1 MTPILQAAAQ
11 GYTAQQ
17 IISYVSQAF
26 PNLSPRIKKA
36 ASSGYTTNQI
46 LKYLNQLMEE
56 ESFSK
61 FTTVNEREGKHRDK
75 LNVLGKQI
83 LGSGATALGL
93 QGFQQSLPPLA
104 QTLLGNPVANAAQ
117 QQGQT
122 PPITT
127 GLAQT
132 ANPSQLG
139 QQQNQ
144 TIAAQPLQQSG
155 SPIATPSQQMQ
166 LPEIPQLQQPAVQ
179 QSVKTPAQQPPSLD
193 SISIIKELGLEE
205 KINNLLKQGVSPENI
220 SSQIVPSLNPKQRKL
235 FTDKVRTGQ
244 AITMPSIIADYAS
257 KVPISP
263 MQTAPNAPQS
273 PEMIGVLP
281 KVQKEEKKPLSKG
294 SFVSTPQGL
303 IGNIESE
310 RNGQA
315 LVKDES
321 GKLHKT
327 KVEDL
332 IESPL
337 PEKDLADLFDDVVK
351 GIEHETGEEVSR
363 NVNWA
368 GYDPESNS
376 LAYRPHLGGLWVY
389 DDIPSED
396 VELLTNML
404 TQRKTS
410 GENFIGAWKE
420 GSKSPIGAAM
430 SALIKKLQAERGGKG
445 KEYAN
450 KFLTLY
456 DALGPAAEASKKK
469 KKAKK

>member
-26 PNLSPRIKKA
+26 PSLSPRIKKA

-56 ESFSK
+56 ETFSK
-61 FTTVNEREGKHRDK
+61 FTTVNEREGQHREK
-75 LNVLGKQI
+75 LNTLGKQI

-132 ANPSQLG
+132 ANPLSQG

-144 TIAAQPLQQSG
+144 TSVAQPLQQSG
-155 SPIATPSQQMQ
+155 APIATPSQQLQ
-166 LPEIPQLQQPAVQ
+166 LPESPQPPQQAIQQPVQ
-179 QSVKTPAQQPPSLD
+179 AQPQQPPFLD

-205 KINNLLKQGVSPENI
+205 KINNLLKQGTSPENI

-235 FTDKVRTGQ
+235 FTEKVRSGQ

-257 KVPISP
+257 KVSSSP
-263 MQTAPNAPQS
+263 MKTAPDALQS
-273 PEMIGVLP
+273 YEMAGEISQA
-281 KVQKEEKKPLSKG
+281 QKPEKKSLSKG
-294 SFVSTPQGL
+294 SFVSAPQGL

-315 LVKDES
+315 LVKDET

-327 KVEDL
+327 KVDEL

-351 GIEHETGEEVSR
+351 GIEQETGEEVSR

-368 GYDPESNS
+368 GYDPESNT
-376 LAYRPHLGGLWVY
+376 LAYRPHLGAFYVY
-389 DDIPSED
+389 DDISPEEAQ
-396 VELLTNML
+396 VLTSML
-404 TQRKTS
+404 TTRKTT

-420 GSKSPIGAAM
+420 GTKSPIGAAM

-445 KEYAN
+445 KEYAS